1 MANPYSKFKYVL
13 RFDAT
18 TCEKYVLLSNPFSKF
33 KYVVRFDATTNIYTL
48 RPHVSRFVCDA
59 NQPNFLVYVVEMG
72 LPQVDGFS
80 PSQA

>member
-1 MANPYSKFKYVL
+1 MSNPYSKSKYVL

-48 RPHVSRFVCDA
+48 
-59 NQPNFLVYVVEMG
+59 
-72 LPQVDGFS
+72 
-80 PSQA
+80 